1 MSNEYEIISERVG
14 EPGTTYTPAKGI
26 NVEALIAGGFIKKIS
41 RQNKKT
47 VLETEEP
54 SQEKE

>member
-26 NVEALIAGGFIKKIS
+26 NVEALIEGGFIKIKS
-41 RQNKKT
+41 RQTKKT
-47 VLETEEP
+47 KEEVTENGN
-54 SQEKE
+54 